1 MQAAAPPLSLP
12 AFPQYLYNNNE
23 EDFMWSAQE
32 CEIAAKPFAATRMP
46 GNEYHQLIDTHPRQ
60 NRALLNHLSPA
71 ELEDSDSGDRP
82 L

>member
-1 MQAAAPPLSLP
+1 MRNCSE
-12 AFPQYLYNNNE
+12 AFCSDETKRFIE
-23 EDFMWSAQE
+23 EV
-32 CEIAAKPFAATRMP
+32 MP